1 MKKEYGSPELEKL
14 ALEDEDLERVSGGA
28 GEDGGSA
35 GNIDIGVI
43 GSDSTG
49 NSDIEFIG
57 SDSMGN
63 IDIDASGRGG
73 GCDII
78 PPLHRSARTFSYG
91 RNSSC

>member
-43 GSDSTG
+43 GSDS
-49 NSDIEFIG
+49 
-57 SDSMGN
+57 MGN

-78 PPLHRSARTFSYG
+78 PPLHRSARTFSSG
-91 RNSSC
+91 RNSNCWEG